1 MEELRA
7 LIRGVLRLSR
17 HAQRRT
23 RMTQSRHNTVD
34 YIEFPATDITAT
46 KTFYTKAFGWNF
58 VDYGPDYS
66 SFQDGRIAGGFTRE
80 GTPTGGGPLVVI
92 HVDDLNEK
100 VVAAGGRIRKEIFSF
115 PGGSRFH
122 FLDPSGNQLAAWHD
136 DSAGQ

>member
-1 MEELRA
+1 
-7 LIRGVLRLSR
+7 
-17 HAQRRT
+17 
-23 RMTQSRHNTVD
+23 MTQSRHNTVD

-92 HVDDLNEK
+92 HVDDLK
-100 VVAAGGRIRKEIFSF
+100 AAY
-115 PGGSRFH
+115 
-122 FLDPSGNQLAAWHD
+122 
-136 DSAGQ
+136 